1 MTSEQRFTLAAGAI
15 LGFAGIALGAFG
27 AHALRGVLT
36 VEQSSWWAT
45 AVQYQL
51 VQAVALLAISNL
63 HLSRLGTTATLMAGG
78 CVIFSVSLYAMALT
92 DIRWLGAITPLGG
105 LCMLAGW
112 AWLGWSALREP
123 TR

>member
-1 MTSEQRFTLAAGAI
+1 MSPEQRFTLAAGAI

-36 VEQSSWWAT
+36 AEQASWWAT

-63 HLSRLGTTATLMAGG
+63 KLSRLGIIATLMVVGS
-78 CVIFSVSLYAMALT
+78 VIFSVSLFAMALT
-92 DIRWLGAITPLGG
+92 GSRWLGAITPIGG
-105 LCMLAGW
+105 LSMLAGW
-112 AWLGWSALREP
+112 ALLGWTALREAV
-123 TR
+123 R